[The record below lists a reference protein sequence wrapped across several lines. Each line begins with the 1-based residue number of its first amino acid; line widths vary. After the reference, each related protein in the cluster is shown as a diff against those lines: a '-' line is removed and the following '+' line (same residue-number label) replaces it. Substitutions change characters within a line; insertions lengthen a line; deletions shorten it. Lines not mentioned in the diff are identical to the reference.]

1 MNQEFRATHGAKL
14 RPNSRSCR
22 NFSQTPSTPKS
33 KPIVT
38 CPSKMFFPLLR
49 RVLIFCIA
57 GLLFFGPR
65 ARGNIGSVSHPAR
78 RPAISHLIN
87 GPSEIIHL
95 SGKSGFRRSNR
106 NHSKREA
113 TVSSSLNWARPN
125 PLLPHGAT
133 RSKSHISSA
142 LCSIFLHRKRAFGM
156 LPNAR
161 EFLAEPFRLSL

>member
-1 MNQEFRATHGAKL
+1 ME
-14 RPNSRSCR
+14 RSCDLTR
-22 NFSQTPSTPKS
+22 AVVATSHRPHRSPKS

-57 GLLFFGPR
+57 GLLFFVPR
-65 ARGNIGSVSHPAR
+65 ARRNIGSVSHPAR

-95 SGKSGFRRSNR
+95 AGKSGFRRSDR

-113 TVSSSLNWARPN
+113 TVSSSLNWARPTQP
-125 PLLPHGAT
+125 PLHHGAT
-133 RSKSHISSA
+133 RSESHISSA
-142 LCSIFLHRKRAFGM
+142 LCSIFLHRKRAFGV